1 CMRTGSRSREVARE
15 KLVEYPLMT
24 SAAARWATAV
34 YFSAGL
40 GCGRWGSF
48 MMDLTLA
55 HRVQPTIASI
65 VRAAQRRLV
74 VLQRVAPR
82 ALTLR
87 KAKQEKEEGMSS
99 HGCTGLQG

>member
-1 CMRTGSRSREVARE
+1 MRTGSRNRDVARE

-24 SAAARWATAV
+24 SVAARWATAV

-48 MMDLTLA
+48 MMELTLA
-55 HRVQPTIASI
+55 HRVRPTVART
-65 VRAAQRRLV
+65 VQGGQRRLV
-74 VLQRVAPR
+74 VLQRAALR

-87 KAKQEKEEGMSS
+87 ISEARKEEGMSS
-99 HGCTGLQG
+99 HGCTGL